1 MKINNIYAKNFRG
14 IDNCEI
20 FLNGKTTV
28 FFGVNGAGKT
38 ALLSLI
44 NILFSNIINR
54 VVSSRFKQS
63 INIELSDISYGADDC
78 EIGADIEFLSP
89 DGIFHY
95 SRSMDRKQNKRIHSV
110 NSLKQI
116 AMYFETDFMDWANRN
131 MPIYVNYGVNRLVLD
146 IPLRIR
152 NKHDFDRLSA
162 FEKAI
167 ESKIDF
173 RTFFEW
179 FRNQEDYENEVI
191 AKKDSGYKDPALKAV
206 RKAIIGMFDGF
217 KNLHITRNP
226 LAMKIDK
233 KGKSLSID
241 QLSDGEKCTMAL
253 IGDLARRLALANPIK
268 KNPLVGEG
276 VVLIDE
282 VELHMHPQWQRKIL
296 PYLMR
301 TFPNIQFIVTTH
313 SPQVLGELDENVN
326 IFPLI
331 RKNGD
336 LKVGEVNSLIGWDAN
351 TILED
356 YMYTHSLNEGIK
368 RLIESIYDA
377 IEAKD
382 IVTAQEC
389 ISKLKEMTDSNQKDV
404 VRAEILV
411 DRLRMKN
418 APNSKK

>member
-14 IDNCEI
+14 IESCNIALD
-20 FLNGKTTV
+20 GKNTV

-54 VVSSRFKQS
+54 VVSNRFKQG
-63 INIELSDISYGADDC
+63 INIELSDISYGANNC
-78 EIGADIEFLSP
+78 EIGAEIELSP
-89 DGIFHY
+89 IDGVYHY
-95 SRSMDRKQNKRIHSV
+95 SRSMDRKQNKRT
-110 NSLKQI
+110 NNNDLLKP
-116 AMYFETDFMDWANRN
+116 FETFFYLYSGNEIGFD
-131 MPIYVNYGVNRLVLD
+131 MPIYANYGISRLVLD
-146 IPLRIR
+146 IPLRIK
-152 NKHDFDRLSA
+152 NKHAFDQLSA

-179 FRNQEDYENEVI
+179 FRNQEDYENEMI
-191 AKKDSGYKDPALKAV
+191 AQKDSGYKDPALNAV

-217 KNLHITRNP
+217 KNIRITRNP

-233 KGKSLSID
+233 NGKLLSID

-253 IGDLARRLALANPIK
+253 IGDLARRLALANPNRE
-268 KNPLVGEG
+268 NPLKGEG
-276 VVLIDE
+276 IVLIDE

-313 SPQVLGELDENVN
+313 SPQVLGEFDENVN
-326 IFPLI
+326 IFSLT

-336 LKVGEVNSLIGWDAN
+336 LKVEAVNSLIGWDAN

-356 YMYTHSLNEGIK
+356 YMSTNSLNEGIK
-368 RLIESIYDA
+368 RLIENIYDA

-382 IVTAQEC
+382 IVTAQER
-389 ISKLKEMTDSNQKDV
+389 ISKLKKMTDSNQEAV
-404 VRAEILV
+404 VHAEILV

-418 APNSKK
+418 APHNKK

>member
-1 MKINNIYAKNFRG
+1 L
-14 IDNCEI
+14 D
-20 FLNGKTTV
+20 GKSTV

-54 VVSSRFKQS
+54 VVSNRFKQR
-63 INIELSDISYGADDC
+63 INIELSDISHGANNCD
-78 EIGADIEFLSP
+78 IGADIEFFP
-89 DGIFHY
+89 IDGIYKY
-95 SRSMDRKQNKRIHSV
+95 SRSMDRKQNKRTHS
-110 NSLKQI
+110 NSSLKQI
-116 AMYFETDFMDWANRN
+116 EKFFGSYFRDDPDYSI
-131 MPIYVNYGVNRLVLD
+131 PIYVNYGVNRLVLD

-152 NKHDFDRLSA
+152 NKHAFDHLSA

-179 FRNQEDYENEVI
+179 FRNQEDYENEMI
-191 AKKDSGYKDPALKAV
+191 AKNDSSYKDVALSAV
-206 RKAIIGMFDGF
+206 RKAILGMFDGF
-217 KNLHITRNP
+217 KNIHITRNP

-233 KGKSLSID
+233 NGKSLSID

-253 IGDLARRLALANPIK
+253 IGDLARRLALANPTER
-268 KNPLVGEG
+268 NPLKGEG
-276 VVLIDE
+276 IVLIDE
-282 VELHMHPQWQRKIL
+282 VELHMHPQWQRKVL
-296 PYLMR
+296 PYLMK

-313 SPQVLGELDENVN
+313 SPQVLGELGEKVN
-326 IFPLI
+326 IFSLT

-336 LKVGEVNSLIGWDAN
+336 LNVEKVNSLIGWDAN

-356 YMYTHSLNEGIK
+356 YMYTHSLSEGVK

-377 IEAKD
+377 IDLKEIA
-382 IVTAQEC
+382 IAQEN
-389 ISKLKEMTDSNQKDV
+389 ISKLKEITGSDQRDAI
-404 VRAEILV
+404 RAEILV